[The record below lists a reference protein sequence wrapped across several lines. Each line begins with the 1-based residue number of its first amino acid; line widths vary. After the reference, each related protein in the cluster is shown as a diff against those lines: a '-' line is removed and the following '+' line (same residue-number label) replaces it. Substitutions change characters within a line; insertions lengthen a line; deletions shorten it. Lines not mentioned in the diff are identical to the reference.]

1 MRVKI
6 CGITTG
12 ADAELAVRLGAD
24 AVGLNFYRPSP
35 RFVEPERAREIVE
48 VLPPFVE
55 PVGVLVHP
63 DRDWLGTC
71 TNSAGIGVIQVYEG
85 SVLDLAETA
94 KLNGARVIL
103 AHGTGDAEDL
113 RHLADGV
120 SEWRAAGCAPAAV
133 LVDAR
138 MAGLHGGTGQTP
150 PWELVA
156 GFDPGLPVILA
167 GGLTPENVAEAIR
180 IVRPYA
186 VDVASGVEASPGRKD
201 PEKLRRFLDHA
212 REAAAKCG
220 C

>member
-6 CGITTG
+6 CGITTV
-12 ADAELAVRLGAD
+12 ADAQLAVRLGAD

-63 DRDWLGTC
+63 GRDWLGTC
-71 TNSAGIGVIQVYEG
+71 TNSTGIRVIQVYEG
-85 SVLDLAETA
+85 SAVDLADSA
-94 KLNGARVIL
+94 KLNGWRVIL
-103 AHGTGDAEDL
+103 AQGTGTAEDL
-113 RHLADGV
+113 RQLADAV
-120 SEWRAAGCAPAAV
+120 SQWRLLGCAPAAV

-138 MAGLHGGTGQTP
+138 VPGFHGGTGQTP

-201 PEKLRRFLDHA
+201 PEKLRRFLDGA